1 MHERFSDRAR
11 HAMALANLEATNF
24 NHNFLSPAHT
34 LLGLIAEGKCV
45 ATETLRVLDV
55 DLDKVREEV
64 RQEHGTDGIE
74 VDDLRLR
81 IGVGGGEGSQ
91 PDKGSGF
98 GGGGGGGVLIEPAV
112 FLILEPDK
120 ISVIPA
126 KKQGALDA
134 ILQSAPEVFEV
145 IKKWASKKSAEG
157 ESGSGDSGES
167 EAEES

>member
-1 MHERFSDRAR
+1 MANNISELLQGIVSELRTIARSETIIGKPVTVGERTVVPISKISVGF
-11 HAMALANLEATNF
+11 
-24 NHNFLSPAHT
+24 
-34 LLGLIAEGKCV
+34 
-45 ATETLRVLDV
+45 
-55 DLDKVREEV
+55 
-64 RQEHGTDGIE
+64 
-74 VDDLRLR
+74 
-81 IGVGGGEGSQ
+81 GVGGGEGSQ

-126 KKQGALDA
+126 KKKGALDA

-167 EAEES
+167 EADKS